1 MTESDGGNGR
11 IRRWLRIALATIAIL
26 VLVLVVP
33 PLISVS
39 RFKSQITQL
48 IARSLGRPVRLSSV
62 QARLLPWP
70 GFEISDLSVAED
82 PAYGAE
88 PVLHASKV
96 TASIRLLAL
105 FGGRVEIGKIS
116 VDEASL
122 NLVRAGPG
130 RWNLDSIL
138 RTAAAQTKPSSG
150 TRRPAPLPYL
160 EATDSRINFKNGAEK
175 LPFSLVN
182 ADLSL
187 WQESPGEWRIRLRG
201 QPARTDVSLYLE
213 ETGVV
218 RVEASMRRA
227 PALRQMPLHLDVN
240 WQEAQLG
247 QLARLITGSDPGW
260 RGDLT
265 GELHLD
271 GTPDA
276 AQINMRL
283 SASGVHRAE
292 FTPAAPLDFD
302 ARCNLIYHYAEQSV
316 ENMDCDSPLGEGRV
330 HVTGEKLG
338 QDAPPRFSV
347 ELDRIPV
354 AAGLDALR
362 TLRSGLA
369 PDLEAKGT
377 VSGKIVY
384 DILAQANVAAAKPVS
399 TAELKRKHAA
409 ISGAQQAGPL
419 SGSFTVEG
427 LILSGDGLARPLQA
441 PKFTLEPVA
450 VVSVAPQLSATA
462 LPAEAK
468 NPAQALAGSIV
479 VPAGGAVPLTLNVRF
494 SLSGYEIGIR
504 GQASYARAR
513 ELAHAAGL
521 PGTEALTTL
530 AGEPIAMDLTAE
542 GPWMP
547 AEEIPLESIAS
558 AEAAPV
564 SAPESSE
571 PARTITPTTAPTI
584 GAVPEPPVRD
594 TLTGTVNIRNANWKA
609 DYLADHVVVNQATL
623 HIENGDLRWDPVDF
637 TYGPLKATASVTLPS
652 ACAPEQTPP
661 SPCPAQFQ
669 LHFADLDAAALQSA
683 LLGAKEK
690 GTLLSDLIDRL
701 HPSSAPSWPQLEG
714 TVTAGSLILGPVTLQ
729 GVSTSL
735 RMAPAGAEISS
746 LDASVFGGTVH
757 LAGSLTKP
765 TTDRDKLAYSLSGDF
780 QKLNAADVGR
790 LLGLRWTGEAL
801 NGSGNLDL
809 SGYTGDDLAA
819 SAKGT
824 LHFEVRRGIIAAAKP
839 ATVGS
844 PSKPLL
850 IPAALARF
858 DRWTADA
865 TIANGD
871 IQLGQNQIISG
882 AHKQSVE
889 ATITF
894 GDPPQLS
901 FSAPKETRA
910 EGRR

>member
-1 MTESDGGNGR
+1 M
-11 IRRWLRIALATIAIL
+11 ALATIAIL

-39 RFKSQITQL
+39 RFKSQITEL
-48 IARSLGRPVRLSSV
+48 ISRSLGRPVRLSSV
-62 QARLLPWP
+62 QAQILPWP

-82 PAYGAE
+82 PAYGVE

-138 RTAAAQTKPSSG
+138 RTAAAQSQSSSG

-160 EATDSRINFKNGAEK
+160 EATNSRINFKNGAEK

-227 PALRQMPLHLDVN
+227 PALSQMPLHLDVD

-276 AQINMRL
+276 AQVAMRL
-283 SASGVHRAE
+283 RATGVHRAE

-316 ENMDCDSPLGEGRV
+316 ENMDCNSPLGEGRV
-330 HVTGEKLG
+330 HVTGEKPG
-338 QDAPPRFSV
+338 EDAPPRFSV
-347 ELDRIPV
+347 ELDHVPV
-354 AAGLDALR
+354 TAGLDVLR
-362 TLRSGLA
+362 ALRSGLA

-384 DILAQANVAAAKPVS
+384 DTRTLANTAPAKPI
-399 TAELKRKHAA
+399 AKAGFKKIHAA
-409 ISGAQQAGPL
+409 IAGAGQAGLAGPPGPL
-419 SGSFTVEG
+419 TGSFTVEG
-427 LILSGDGLARPLQA
+427 LVLNGEGLSRPVQA
-441 PKFTLEPVA
+441 PKFTLAPVA
-450 VVSVAPQLSATA
+450 IVSPAPQSSATEPP
-462 LPAEAK
+462 PAVR
-468 NPAQALAGSIV
+468 NPAQALAGSIAI
-479 VPAGGAVPLTLNVRF
+479 PAGGAVPLILNVRF
-494 SLSGYEIGIR
+494 ALTGYEIGIR
-504 GQASYARAR
+504 GPASYARAS
-513 ELAHAAGL
+513 ELAHAAGI
-521 PGTEALTTL
+521 PASDALATL
-530 AGEPIAMDLTAE
+530 AGDPIAIDLTAE

-547 AEEIPLESIAS
+547 AEEIPIASIAS

-564 SAPESSE
+564 SAPKSSS
-571 PARTITPTTAPTI
+571 PTPITAPASAPAI
-584 GAVPEPPVRD
+584 GAVPEPPIRD
-594 TLTGTVNIRNANWKA
+594 SLTGTVNIRNANWKA
-609 DYLADHVVVNQATL
+609 DYLAGHVVVNQATL
-623 HIENGDLRWDPVDF
+623 HIENGNLRWDPVDL
-637 TYGPLKATASVTLPS
+637 TYGPLKATASLTLPS
-652 ACAPEQTPP
+652 TCAPEQTPP
-661 SPCPAQFQ
+661 TPCPPQFQ

-683 LLGAKEK
+683 LLGAREK
-690 GTLLSDLIDRL
+690 GTLLSDLIDRV
-701 HPSSAPSWPQLEG
+701 HPSSAPPWPQLEG
-714 TVTAGSLILGPVTLQ
+714 TVTADSLILGPVTLQ

-735 RMAPAGAEISS
+735 RI
-746 LDASVFGGTVH
+746 DAH
-757 LAGSLTKP
+757 Q
-765 TTDRDKLAYSLSGDF
+765 R
-780 QKLNAADVGR
+780 
-790 LLGLRWTGEAL
+790 
-801 NGSGNLDL
+801 
-809 SGYTGDDLAA
+809 
-819 SAKGT
+819 
-824 LHFEVRRGIIAAAKP
+824 
-839 ATVGS
+839 
-844 PSKPLL
+844 
-850 IPAALARF
+850 
-858 DRWTADA
+858 
-865 TIANGD
+865 
-871 IQLGQNQIISG
+871 
-882 AHKQSVE
+882 
-889 ATITF
+889 
-894 GDPPQLS
+894 
-901 FSAPKETRA
+901 
-910 EGRR
+910 